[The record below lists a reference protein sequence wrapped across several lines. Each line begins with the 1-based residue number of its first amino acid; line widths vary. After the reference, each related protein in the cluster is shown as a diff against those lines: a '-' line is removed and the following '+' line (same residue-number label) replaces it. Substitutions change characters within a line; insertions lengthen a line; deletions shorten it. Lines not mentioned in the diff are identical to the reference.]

1 MIKHISFDVWNTLIT
16 ANPEY
21 AKART
26 KIISNVAQVSLSEA
40 EACYKTAKKIL
51 DKNAE
56 QGVCEDVIEAWRLLS
71 AWLGL
76 PDSYGD
82 IMRYYAEIEFLHYRP
97 TFNSELAKELCE
109 LSQDFSLSIKSNTN
123 FISGA
128 VLKKACEF
136 EELDCFD
143 FMHFS
148 DEFLLCKP
156 DPLFFAKTLLAQDD
170 DDCCFGEILHVGDN
184 LICDGK
190 CVDVGMQ
197 FCYVS
202 SPEDLLN
209 KLKNGNLL
217 MEVY

>member
-16 ANPEY
+16 TNPEY
-21 AKART
+21 AKARAQ
-26 KIISNVAQVSLSEA
+26 IISNVAEVSLSEA
-40 EACYKTAKKIL
+40 ETCYKTIKKIL
-51 DKNAE
+51 DKQAE
-56 QGVCEDVIEAWRLLS
+56 EGVCEDVIDAWRFLS
-71 AWLGL
+71 TWFGL
-76 PDSYGD
+76 SDSYGD

-97 TFNSELAKELCE
+97 TFNLELVKELRK

-123 FISGA
+123 FISGD

-156 DPLFFAKTLLAQDD
+156 DPMFFTKTLLEQDD
-170 DDCCFGEILHVGDN
+170 EDCSFDEILHVGDN

-209 KLKNGNLL
+209 KLKTGELI
-217 MEVY
+217 